1 MKVMT
6 AGGAGSGGMKKTT
19 ATTTRT
25 TNAEDDG
32 IAGDAITKEGPFPA
46 FATKA
51 EHSPD
56 KQIGGPFGG
65 LEIEDHNTEQQQDV
79 EEIPLNDHDEAAD
92 RRRADMAAPPIPY
105 SDDPQQSSSLNA
117 SLKPPSSATDATSK
131 ANQLYHEFLWLVA
144 CFVGIM
150 LSFVGYGLLLEYTT
164 SGGRQ
169 LHEMSFL
176 FVTSALYT
184 VTAAVGRYVRDETPS
199 TIPPAQFALLGLTS
213 MGSTFCSV
221 RSLRYVIA
229 YLLLLLLDIVVV
241 VVVVGVVVDR
251 TGNGDLVTGCVCSF
265 IFLSRSR
272 NNNQYILLRY
282 HVSTQIRHF
291 PHSSTGQGSLFFA
304 GTILM
309 CCC

>member
-6 AGGAGSGGMKKTT
+6 AGGAGSGGMKKTS
-19 ATTTRT
+19 TTRPTT
-25 TNAEDDG
+25 TNADHDDG
-32 IAGDAITKEGPFPA
+32 TAGDATKEGPFPA

-56 KQIGGPFGG
+56 KQQQGGPFGG
-65 LEIEDHNTEQQQDV
+65 LEIEEHNTEQQHDV
-79 EEIPLNDHDEAAD
+79 EEIPLHDHHDENAEQ
-92 RRRADMAAPPIPY
+92 RREGMAAPPIPY
-105 SDDPQQSSSLNA
+105 SDNPQQSSLPA
-117 SLKPPSSATDATSK
+117 SVKPSSSATDASK
-131 ANQLYHEFLWLVA
+131 TDKLYHEFIWLIA

-221 RSLRYVIA
+221 RSLRYVA
-229 YLLLLLLDIVVV
+229 ALSYCCCCCCLLLVVVAIVVALVVV
-241 VVVVGVVVDR
+241 VIVIACRVR
-251 TGNGDLVTGCVCSF
+251 LVEYFSF
-265 IFLSRSR
+265 LTHETTT
-272 NNNQYILLRY
+272 N
-282 HVSTQIRHF
+282 
-291 PHSSTGQGSLFFA
+291 
-304 GTILM
+304 M
-309 CCC
+309 